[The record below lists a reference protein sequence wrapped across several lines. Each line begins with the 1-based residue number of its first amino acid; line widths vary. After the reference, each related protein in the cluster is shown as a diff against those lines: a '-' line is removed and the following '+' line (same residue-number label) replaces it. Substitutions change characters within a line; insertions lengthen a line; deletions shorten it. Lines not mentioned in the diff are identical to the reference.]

1 LIEPHELKSKQFS
14 KVVRG
19 YSQTEVDEHIDFV
32 IAEYTKLYRENDEL
46 SRKLAE
52 AEAQVEAY
60 KKDEESI
67 RSALINAQRASSKII
82 NDANDRADELLRAS
96 KIGCEKILAEFR
108 VEIGLEREKLT
119 SLKKVISAYKARIYR
134 EYSEHI
140 GYLEK
145 ISPDYDLGELDLS
158 EEEAAAAD
166 EGYVR
171 RVLQN
176 VKAEL
181 AAAAAE
187 REAEKERLLD
197 ENRDSGESASFKAA
211 EEVRYP
217 DTAEEPEPVYFID
230 ESTDDGFSEDK
241 ADLYSDAVPED
252 EFSDDDIIVPDSLKE
267 PASDDDKED
276 DAGGVIGELN
286 RRFGGI
292 SHKSEDDSDNGED
305 GGDVSKK

>member
-1 LIEPHELKSKQFS
+1 MIEPHELKSKQFS

-96 KIGCEKILAEFR
+96 KTGCEKILAEFR
-108 VEIGLEREKLT
+108 VEVGLERQKLT

-140 GYLEK
+140 AYLEK

-158 EEEAAAAD
+158 EEEAAASD
-166 EGYVR
+166 ENYVR
-171 RVLQN
+171 KVLQN
-176 VKAEL
+176 VKEEL
-181 AAAAAE
+181 ATAAAQ
-187 REAEKERLLD
+187 REAEKERLLE
-197 ENRDSGESASFKAA
+197 ENRESGGSGAVEITEEIQYTETYESS
-211 EEVRYP
+211 
-217 DTAEEPEPVYFID
+217 EPVYFID
-230 ESTDDGFSEDK
+230 ESAEEGLAEDP
-241 ADLYSDAVPED
+241 AELYSDASPED
-252 EFSDDDIIVPDSLKE
+252 ELIDSDDLKGSG
-267 PASDDDKED
+267 SDDVEE
-276 DAGGVIGELN
+276 AHTNGVILELN
-286 RRFGGI
+286 RRFSGI
-292 SHKSEDDSDNGED
+292 NSESDDNTDRDKD
-305 GGDVSKK
+305 GGNVNVPEN

>member
-46 SRKLAE
+46 SRRLAE

-108 VEIGLEREKLT
+108 VEVGVERRKLT

-181 AAAAAE
+181 AAAAAQ

-197 ENRDSGESASFKAA
+197 ENRSSGESDNFRKAD
-211 EEVRYP
+211 EVSYP
-217 DTAEEPEPVYFID
+217 EVTKEPESVYFID
-230 ESTDDGFSEDK
+230 ESADDDFAEN
-241 ADLYSDAVPED
+241 AAEIYSDAAPED
-252 EFSDDDIIVPDSLKE
+252 EFSEDDIIDPDSLKE

-292 SHKSEDDSDNGED
+292 SHKAEDSGDNGED
-305 GGDVSKK
+305 GDVSEK